1 MFLHL
6 APYHPANQTSSQTW
20 LFPTRWMRRPPLAEL
35 LAGELIRN
43 ASFSEDNAD

>member
-6 APYHPANQTSSQTW
+6 APYCPANQTGLQTW

-35 LAGELIRN
+35 LSGELIDD
-43 ASFSEDNAD
+43 ASFCEDNAD